1 MKRKPSPHYANL
13 AAQVEKLIAEVKE
26 LKLQVKALKFGRKP
40 QPADASPVDASPI
53 IDMAPF
59 IAKAHEIDPDLIPVT
74 DLMKKYGFK
83 SWATVANILRNV
95 QMTEEIEVDGHIR
108 TFTHKVNGD
117 FWLKEVVN
125 NAEFRENDG
134 RLMCKEASECG
145 TRMGTFAIPRNWV
158 RSEIKSY
165 RG

>member
-26 LKLQVKALKFGRKP
+26 LKLQVKALKSGNKS
-40 QPADASPVDASPI
+40 QPNDASPA

-59 IAKAHEIDPDLIPVT
+59 IDRAHEIDPELIPVT

-117 FWLKEVVN
+117 FWLRDVVN
-125 NAEFRENDG
+125 NAEYRPSDG
-134 RLMCKEASECG
+134 RLMCKEASESG
-145 TRMGTFAIPRNWV
+145 KKMGTFAIPRNWV
-158 RSEIKSY
+158 RSDIKLY

>member
-1 MKRKPSPHYANL
+1 MKRKPSPYYNNL

-26 LKLQVKALKFGRKP
+26 LKAEVKALKAGAKP
-40 QPADASPVDASPI
+40 EKKSRGDFPPI
-53 IDMAPF
+53 RDIEPF
-59 IAKAHEIDPDLIPVT
+59 IEKAKAIDPDLIPIS
-74 DLMKKYGFK
+74 DLAKKYGFS
-83 SWATVANILRNV
+83 SWYTVARILRNMR
-95 QMTEEIEVDGHIR
+95 MTTEIEIDGSIR

-117 FWLKEVVN
+117 FWLKEAVN
-125 NAEFRENDG
+125 NAEFRESDG

-165 RG
+165 RA

>member
-1 MKRKPSPHYANL
+1 MKRKPSPYYNNL

-26 LKLQVKALKFGRKP
+26 LKAEVKALKAGAKQEKKSRGDFP
-40 QPADASPVDASPI
+40 PVRDI
-53 IDMAPF
+53 EPF
-59 IAKAHEIDPDLIPVT
+59 IEKAKAIDPDLIPIS
-74 DLMKKYGFK
+74 DLAKKYGFS
-83 SWATVANILRNV
+83 SWYTVARILRNMR
-95 QMTEEIEVDGHIR
+95 MTTEIEIDGSIR

-117 FWLKEVVN
+117 FWLKEAVN
-125 NAEFRENDG
+125 NAEFREIDG

-165 RG
+165 RD

>member
-26 LKLQVKALKFGRKP
+26 LKLQVKALKSGNKS
-40 QPADASPVDASPI
+40 QPSDDSPV

-83 SWATVANILRNV
+83 SWATVVNILRNV

-117 FWLKEVVN
+117 FWLRDVVN
-125 NAEFRENDG
+125 NAEYRPSDG
-134 RLMCKEASECG
+134 RLMCKEASESG
-145 TRMGTFAIPRNWV
+145 KKMGTFSIPRNWV

>member
-1 MKRKPSPHYANL
+1 MKRKPSPYYNNL

-26 LKLQVKALKFGRKP
+26 LKAEVKALKYGAKAERKNRDDFP
-40 QPADASPVDASPI
+40 PI
-53 IDMAPF
+53 RDIEPF
-59 IAKAHEIDPDLIPVT
+59 IEKAKAIDPDLIPIS
-74 DLMKKYGFK
+74 DLARKYGFS
-83 SWATVANILRNV
+83 SWYTVARILRNMR
-95 QMTEEIEVDGHIR
+95 MTTEIEIDGFVR

>member
-26 LKLQVKALKFGRKP
+26 LKAEVKALKSGNKS
-40 QPADASPVDASPI
+40 QPNDASPA

-59 IAKAHEIDPDLIPVT
+59 IAKAHEIDPELIPVT

-83 SWATVANILRNV
+83 SWATVVNILRNV
-95 QMTEEIEVDGHIR
+95 QMTAEIEVDGRIR

-117 FWLKEVVN
+117 FWLRDVVN
-125 NAEFRENDG
+125 NSEYRPSDG
-134 RLMCKEASECG
+134 KLMCKEASESG
-145 TRMGTFAIPRNWV
+145 KKMGTFAIPRNWV

>member
-1 MKRKPSPHYANL
+1 MKRKPSPHYNNL

-26 LKLQVKALKFGRKP
+26 LKAEVKALKAGAKQEKKSRGDFP
-40 QPADASPVDASPI
+40 PI
-53 IDMAPF
+53 RDIEPF
-59 IAKAHEIDPDLIPVT
+59 IEKAKAIDPDLIPIS
-74 DLMKKYGFK
+74 DLAKKYGFS
-83 SWATVANILRNV
+83 SWYTVARILRNMR
-95 QMTEEIEVDGHIR
+95 MTTEIEIDGSIR

-117 FWLKEVVN
+117 FWLKEAVN
-125 NAEFRENDG
+125 NAEFRESDG

>member
-13 AAQVEKLIAEVKE
+13 AAQVEKLITEVKE
-26 LKLQVKALKFGRKP
+26 LKLQVKALKSGNKSESIDTS
-40 QPADASPVDASPI
+40 PA

-59 IAKAHEIDPDLIPVT
+59 IARAHEIDPELIPVT

-83 SWATVANILRNV
+83 SWATVVNILRNV
-95 QMTEEIEVDGHIR
+95 QMTTEIEVDGHIR

-117 FWLKEVVN
+117 FWLRDVVN
-125 NAEFRENDG
+125 NAEYRPSDG
-134 RLMCKEASECG
+134 KLMCKEASESG
-145 TRMGTFAIPRNWV
+145 KKMGTFAIPRSWV

>member
-1 MKRKPSPHYANL
+1 MKRKPSPYYNNL
-13 AAQVEKLIAEVKE
+13 AAQVEKLISEVKE
-26 LKLQVKALKFGRKP
+26 LKAEVKALKAGAKQEKKSRGDFP
-40 QPADASPVDASPI
+40 PVRDI
-53 IDMAPF
+53 EPF
-59 IAKAHEIDPDLIPVT
+59 IEKAKAIDPDLIPIS
-74 DLMKKYGFK
+74 DLAKKYGFS
-83 SWATVANILRNV
+83 SWYTVARILRNMR
-95 QMTEEIEVDGHIR
+95 MTTEIEIDGSVR

-117 FWLKEVVN
+117 FWLKEAVN
-125 NAEFRENDG
+125 NAEFRESDG

>member
-1 MKRKPSPHYANL
+1 MKRKPSPYYNNL

-26 LKLQVKALKFGRKP
+26 LKAEVKALKSGAKQEKKSRGDFP
-40 QPADASPVDASPI
+40 PI
-53 IDMAPF
+53 RDIEPF
-59 IAKAHEIDPDLIPVT
+59 IEKAKAIDPDLIPIS
-74 DLMKKYGFK
+74 DLAKKYGFS
-83 SWATVANILRNV
+83 SWYTVARILRNMR
-95 QMTEEIEVDGHIR
+95 MTTEIEIDGSIR

-117 FWLKEVVN
+117 FWLKEAVN
-125 NAEFRENDG
+125 NAEFREIDG

>member
-26 LKLQVKALKFGRKP
+26 LKLQVKALKSGGKP
-40 QPADASPVDASPI
+40 TPNDTAPA
-53 IDMAPF
+53 IDMTPF
-59 IAKAHEIDPDLIPVT
+59 IAKAHEVDPELIPVT

-83 SWATVANILRNV
+83 SWATVVNILRNV
-95 QMTEEIEVDGHIR
+95 QMTSEIEVDGHIR

-117 FWLKEVVN
+117 FWLRDVVN
-125 NAEFRENDG
+125 NSEYRPSDG
-134 RLMCKEASECG
+134 KLMCKEASESG
-145 TRMGTFAIPRNWV
+145 KKMGTFAIPRNWV
-158 RSEIKSY
+158 RNEIKSY

>member
-1 MKRKPSPHYANL
+1 MKRKPSPYYNNL
-13 AAQVEKLIAEVKE
+13 AAQVEKLIVEVKE
-26 LKLQVKALKFGRKP
+26 LKAEVKALKAGAKQEKKSRGDFP
-40 QPADASPVDASPI
+40 PI
-53 IDMAPF
+53 RDIEPF
-59 IAKAHEIDPDLIPVT
+59 IEKAKAIDPDLIPIS
-74 DLMKKYGFK
+74 DLAKKYGFS
-83 SWATVANILRNV
+83 SWYTVARILRNMR
-95 QMTEEIEVDGHIR
+95 MTTEIEIDGSIR

-117 FWLKEVVN
+117 FWLKEAVN
-125 NAEFRENDG
+125 NAEFREIDG

>member
-13 AAQVEKLIAEVKE
+13 AAQVEKLITEVKE
-26 LKLQVKALKFGRKP
+26 LKLQVKALKSGNKS
-40 QPADASPVDASPI
+40 QSIDTSPV
-53 IDMAPF
+53 IDMEPF
-59 IAKAHEIDPDLIPVT
+59 IAKAHDIDPELIPVT

-83 SWATVANILRNV
+83 SWATVVNILRNV
-95 QMTEEIEVDGHIR
+95 QMTIEIEVDGHIR

-117 FWLKEVVN
+117 FWLRDVVN
-125 NAEFRENDG
+125 NSEYRPSDG
-134 RLMCKEASECG
+134 KLMGKEASESG
-145 TRMGTFAIPRNWV
+145 TKMGTFAIPRNWV

>member
-1 MKRKPSPHYANL
+1 MKRKPSPYYNNL
-13 AAQVEKLIAEVKE
+13 AAQVEKLIAEMKE
-26 LKLQVKALKFGRKP
+26 LKAEVKALKSGAKQEKKSRGDFP
-40 QPADASPVDASPI
+40 PI
-53 IDMAPF
+53 RDIEPF
-59 IAKAHEIDPDLIPVT
+59 IEKAKAIDPDLIPIS
-74 DLMKKYGFK
+74 DLAKKYGFS
-83 SWATVANILRNV
+83 SWYTVARILRNMR
-95 QMTEEIEVDGHIR
+95 MTTEIEIDGSVR

-117 FWLKEVVN
+117 FWLKEAVN
-125 NAEFRENDG
+125 NAEFRESDG

>member
-1 MKRKPSPHYANL
+1 MKRKPSPYYNNL

-26 LKLQVKALKFGRKP
+26 LKAEVKALKAGAKQEKKSRGDFP
-40 QPADASPVDASPI
+40 PI
-53 IDMAPF
+53 RDIEPF
-59 IAKAHEIDPDLIPVT
+59 IEKAKAIDPDLIPIS
-74 DLMKKYGFK
+74 DLAKKYGFS
-83 SWATVANILRNV
+83 SWYTVARILRNMR
-95 QMTEEIEVDGHIR
+95 MTTEIEIDGSIR

-117 FWLKEVVN
+117 FWLKEAVN
-125 NAEFRENDG
+125 NAEFREIDG

>member
-26 LKLQVKALKFGRKP
+26 LKLQVKALKSGNKS
-40 QPADASPVDASPI
+40 QPSDDSPV

-59 IAKAHEIDPDLIPVT
+59 IDKAHEIDPDLIPVT

-117 FWLKEVVN
+117 FWLRDVVN
-125 NAEFRENDG
+125 NAEYRPSDG
-134 RLMCKEASECG
+134 RLMCKEASESG
-145 TRMGTFAIPRNWV
+145 KKMGTFSIPRNWV

>member
-26 LKLQVKALKFGRKP
+26 LKSEVKALKSGSKSP
-40 QPADASPVDASPI
+40 NNDTSPAT
-53 IDMAPF
+53 DMAPF
-59 IAKAHEIDPDLIPVT
+59 IAKAHEVDPELIPVT
-74 DLMKKYGFK
+74 NLMKKYGFK

-95 QMTEEIEVDGHIR
+95 QMTAEIEVDGRIR

-117 FWLKEVVN
+117 FWLRDVVN
-125 NAEFRENDG
+125 NSEYRPSDG
-134 RLMCKEASECG
+134 KLMCKEASESG
-145 TRMGTFAIPRNWV
+145 KKMGTFSIPRNWV

>member
-1 MKRKPSPHYANL
+1 MKRKPSPYYNNL
-13 AAQVEKLIAEVKE
+13 AAQVEKLISEVKE
-26 LKLQVKALKFGRKP
+26 LKAEVKALKAGAKQEKKSRGDFP
-40 QPADASPVDASPI
+40 PI
-53 IDMAPF
+53 RDIEPF
-59 IAKAHEIDPDLIPVT
+59 IEKAKAIDPDLIPIS
-74 DLMKKYGFK
+74 DLAKKYGFS
-83 SWATVANILRNV
+83 SWYTVARILRNMR
-95 QMTEEIEVDGHIR
+95 MTTEIEIDGSIR

-117 FWLKEVVN
+117 FWLKEAVN
-125 NAEFRENDG
+125 NAEFREIDG

>member
-1 MKRKPSPHYANL
+1 MKRKPSPYYNNL

-26 LKLQVKALKFGRKP
+26 LKAEVKALKSGAKQEKKSRGDFP
-40 QPADASPVDASPI
+40 PI
-53 IDMAPF
+53 RDIEPF
-59 IAKAHEIDPDLIPVT
+59 IEKAKTIDPDLIPIS
-74 DLMKKYGFK
+74 DLAKKYGFS
-83 SWATVANILRNV
+83 SWYTVARILRNMR
-95 QMTEEIEVDGHIR
+95 MTTEIDIDGSIR

-117 FWLKEVVN
+117 FWLKEAVN
-125 NAEFRENDG
+125 NAEFRESDG

-165 RG
+165 RD

>member
-1 MKRKPSPHYANL
+1 MKRKPSPHYASL
-13 AAQVEKLIAEVKE
+13 AAQVENLIAEVKE
-26 LKLQVKALKFGRKP
+26 LKSEVKALKSGNKS
-40 QPADASPVDASPI
+40 QPNDASPA

-59 IAKAHEIDPDLIPVT
+59 IARAHEIDPELIPVI

-95 QMTEEIEVDGHIR
+95 QMTSEIEVDGHIR

-117 FWLKEVVN
+117 FWLREVVN
-125 NAEFRENDG
+125 NSEYRPSDG
-134 RLMCKEASECG
+134 KLMCKEASESG
-145 TRMGTFAIPRNWV
+145 KKMGTFAIPRNWV

>member
-1 MKRKPSPHYANL
+1 MKRKPSPYYNNL

-26 LKLQVKALKFGRKP
+26 LKAEVKALKAGAKQEKKSRGDFP
-40 QPADASPVDASPI
+40 PI
-53 IDMAPF
+53 RDIEPF
-59 IAKAHEIDPDLIPVT
+59 IEKAKAIDPDLIPIS
-74 DLMKKYGFK
+74 DLAKKYGFS
-83 SWATVANILRNV
+83 SWYTVARILRNMR
-95 QMTEEIEVDGHIR
+95 MTTEIEIDGSIR

-117 FWLKEVVN
+117 FWLKEAVN
-125 NAEFRENDG
+125 NAEFREIDG

-165 RG
+165 RD

>member
-1 MKRKPSPHYANL
+1 MKRKPSPYYNNL
-13 AAQVEKLIAEVKE
+13 AAQVEKLIAEMKE
-26 LKLQVKALKFGRKP
+26 LKAEVKALKSGAKQEKKSRGDFP
-40 QPADASPVDASPI
+40 PI
-53 IDMAPF
+53 RDIEPF
-59 IAKAHEIDPDLIPVT
+59 IEKAKAIDPDLIPIS
-74 DLMKKYGFK
+74 DLAKKYGFS
-83 SWATVANILRNV
+83 SWYTVARILRNMR
-95 QMTEEIEVDGHIR
+95 MTTEIEIDGSIR

-117 FWLKEVVN
+117 FWLKEAVN
-125 NAEFRENDG
+125 NAEFREIDG

>member
-26 LKLQVKALKFGRKP
+26 LKSEVKALKSGSKSSTN
-40 QPADASPVDASPI
+40 DASPA

-59 IAKAHEIDPDLIPVT
+59 ITKAHEIDQDLIPVT

-83 SWATVANILRNV
+83 SWATVVNILRNV
-95 QMTEEIEVDGHIR
+95 QMTAEIEVDGHIR

-117 FWLKEVVN
+117 FWLRDVVN
-125 NAEFRENDG
+125 NSEYRPSDG
-134 RLMCKEASECG
+134 KLMCKEASESG
-145 TRMGTFAIPRNWV
+145 KKMGTFAIPRNWV
-158 RSEIKSY
+158 RNEIKSH

>member
-26 LKLQVKALKFGRKP
+26 LKLQVKALKSGNKS
-40 QPADASPVDASPI
+40 QPAGSSPVDASPV

-59 IAKAHEIDPDLIPVT
+59 IAKAHEIDPDLIPIS
-74 DLMKKYGFK
+74 DLARKYGFS
-83 SWATVANILRNV
+83 SWYTVARILRNMR
-95 QMTEEIEVDGHIR
+95 MTTEIEIDGFVR

>member
-1 MKRKPSPHYANL
+1 MKRKPSPHYASL

-26 LKLQVKALKFGRKP
+26 LKLQVKALKSGNKS
-40 QPADASPVDASPI
+40 QPSDDAPV

-59 IAKAHEIDPDLIPVT
+59 IAKAHEIDPNLIPVT

-83 SWATVANILRNV
+83 SWATVVNILRNV

-117 FWLKEVVN
+117 FWLRDVVN
-125 NAEFRENDG
+125 NAEYRPSDG
-134 RLMCKEASECG
+134 RLMCKEASESG
-145 TRMGTFAIPRNWV
+145 KKMGTFSIPRNWV

>member
-26 LKLQVKALKFGRKP
+26 LKLQVKALKSGNKS
-40 QPADASPVDASPI
+40 QPSDDSPV

-59 IAKAHEIDPDLIPVT
+59 IAKANEIDPDLIPVT

-83 SWATVANILRNV
+83 SWATVVNILRNV

-117 FWLKEVVN
+117 FWLRDVVN
-125 NAEFRENDG
+125 NAEYRPSDG
-134 RLMCKEASECG
+134 RLMCKEASESG
-145 TRMGTFAIPRNWV
+145 KKMGTFSIPRNWV

>member
-26 LKLQVKALKFGRKP
+26 LKLQVKALKSGNKS
-40 QPADASPVDASPI
+40 QSTDDAPV

-59 IAKAHEIDPDLIPVT
+59 IAKAHEIDPELIPVT

-83 SWATVANILRNV
+83 SWATVVNILRNV

-117 FWLKEVVN
+117 FWLRDVVN
-125 NAEFRENDG
+125 NAEYRPSDG
-134 RLMCKEASECG
+134 RLMCKEASESG
-145 TRMGTFAIPRNWV
+145 KKMGTFSIPRNWV

>member
-26 LKLQVKALKFGRKP
+26 LRLQVKALKSGNKS
-40 QPADASPVDASPI
+40 QPNDISPA

-59 IAKAHEIDPDLIPVT
+59 IAKAHDIDPELIPAT

-83 SWATVANILRNV
+83 SWATVVNILRNV
-95 QMTEEIEVDGHIR
+95 QMTVEIEVDGHIR

-117 FWLKEVVN
+117 FWLRDVVN
-125 NAEFRENDG
+125 NSEYRPSDG
-134 RLMCKEASECG
+134 KLMCKEASESG
-145 TRMGTFAIPRNWV
+145 RKMGTFSIPRNWV

>member
-26 LKLQVKALKFGRKP
+26 LKSEVKALKSGNKS
-40 QPADASPVDASPI
+40 QPNDTSPA
-53 IDMAPF
+53 IDIAPF
-59 IAKAHEIDPDLIPVT
+59 IAKAHDIDPELIPVT

-83 SWATVANILRNV
+83 SWATVMNILRNV
-95 QMTEEIEVDGHIR
+95 QMTVEVEVDGHVR

-117 FWLKEVVN
+117 FWLRGVVN
-125 NAEFRENDG
+125 NSEYRPSDG
-134 RLMCKEASECG
+134 KLMCKEASESG
-145 TRMGTFAIPRNWV
+145 KKMGTFAIPRNWV
-158 RSEIKSY
+158 RSDIKSY

>member
-1 MKRKPSPHYANL
+1 MKRKPSPYYNNL

-26 LKLQVKALKFGRKP
+26 LKLQVKALKSGNKS
-40 QPADASPVDASPI
+40 QPADASLADESPV

-95 QMTEEIEVDGHIR
+95 QMTVEVEVDGHVR

-117 FWLKEVVN
+117 FWLRNVVN
-125 NAEFRENDG
+125 NAEYRPSDG
-134 RLMCKEASECG
+134 RLMCKEASESG
-145 TRMGTFAIPRNWV
+145 KKMGTFSIPRNWV

>member
-1 MKRKPSPHYANL
+1 MKRKPSPYYNNL

-26 LKLQVKALKFGRKP
+26 LKAEVKALKSGAKQEKKSRGDFP
-40 QPADASPVDASPI
+40 PVRDI
-53 IDMAPF
+53 EPF
-59 IAKAHEIDPDLIPVT
+59 IEKAKAIDPDLIPIS
-74 DLMKKYGFK
+74 DLAKKYGFS
-83 SWATVANILRNV
+83 SWYTVARILRNMR
-95 QMTEEIEVDGHIR
+95 MTTEIEIDGSIR

-117 FWLKEVVN
+117 FWLKEAVN
-125 NAEFRENDG
+125 NAEFREIDG

>member
-13 AAQVEKLIAEVKE
+13 AAQMEKLIAEVKE
-26 LKLQVKALKFGRKP
+26 LKAEVKALKSGSKP
-40 QPADASPVDASPI
+40 THNDTAPA

-59 IAKAHEIDPDLIPVT
+59 IAKAHEIDPELIPVT

-83 SWATVANILRNV
+83 SWATVVNILRNV
-95 QMTEEIEVDGHIR
+95 QMTVEIEVDGHVR

-117 FWLKEVVN
+117 FWLRDVVN
-125 NAEFRENDG
+125 NSEYRHSDG
-134 RLMCKEASECG
+134 RLMCKGASESG
-145 TRMGTFAIPRNWV
+145 KKMGTFSIPRNWV

>member
-1 MKRKPSPHYANL
+1 MKRKPSPYYNNL
-13 AAQVEKLIAEVKE
+13 AAQVEKLIDEVKE
-26 LKLQVKALKFGRKP
+26 LKAEVKALKYGAKAERKNRDDFP
-40 QPADASPVDASPI
+40 PI
-53 IDMAPF
+53 RDIEPF
-59 IAKAHEIDPDLIPVT
+59 IEKAKAIDPDLIPIS
-74 DLMKKYGFK
+74 DLARKYGFS
-83 SWATVANILRNV
+83 SWYTVARILRNMR
-95 QMTEEIEVDGHIR
+95 MTTEIEIDGFVR

>member
-1 MKRKPSPHYANL
+1 MKRKPSPHYNNL
-13 AAQVEKLIAEVKE
+13 AAQVERLIAEVKE
-26 LKLQVKALKFGRKP
+26 LKLQVKALKSGNKS
-40 QPADASPVDASPI
+40 QPADATQSDATPV

-59 IAKAHEIDPDLIPVT
+59 IAKAHEIDPELIPVT
-74 DLMKKYGFK
+74 YLMKKYGFK

-95 QMTEEIEVDGHIR
+95 QMTVEVEVDGHVR

-117 FWLKEVVN
+117 FWLRDVVN
-125 NAEFRENDG
+125 NAEYRPSDG
-134 RLMCKEASECG
+134 RLMCKEASESG
-145 TRMGTFAIPRNWV
+145 KKMGTFAIPRNWV

>member
-1 MKRKPSPHYANL
+1 MKRKPSPYYNNL
-13 AAQVEKLIAEVKE
+13 AAQVEKLIAEMKE
-26 LKLQVKALKFGRKP
+26 LKAEVKALKSGAKQEKKSRGDFP
-40 QPADASPVDASPI
+40 PI
-53 IDMAPF
+53 RDIEPF
-59 IAKAHEIDPDLIPVT
+59 IEKAKAIDPDLIPIS
-74 DLMKKYGFK
+74 DLAKKYGFS
-83 SWATVANILRNV
+83 SWYTVARILRNMR
-95 QMTEEIEVDGHIR
+95 MTTEIEIDGSIR

-117 FWLKEVVN
+117 FWLKEAVN
-125 NAEFRENDG
+125 NAEFRESDG